1 MDSEDEKTV
10 RGNEDAPGE
19 APFLA
24 LFFSSPVAA
33 VLLLLVVGFLVY
45 ANSFGG
51 PFIFSDIQSI
61 PENPVIRNLENFYAN
76 SSGYEVHPRRVVG
89 YLTLALNYHFG
100 GLEVAGYHVFN
111 LAVHLANSLLI
122 YTLVLLTFRT
132 PHLRQSR
139 LAPRAGLAAL
149 LTALIFVVHP
159 VQTMAVTFV
168 VQRLTSLS
176 ALFSLLAMV
185 LYVLGRLRADAGRPK
200 AVALLAGSVIA
211 AILAMKTKEIA
222 FTLPLAIALY
232 ELFFFQGAW
241 KRRLLSLL
249 PLLMTLPIV
258 PLSILASSD
267 GMVGQVRVQSEM
279 ARLDYLFTEFRVI
292 ITYLRLLV
300 FPVNQNL
307 DYDYP
312 IYTSFF
318 TQPVFLSF
326 LFLASLLGLAVYL
339 YVRSGC
345 FQPSTLNPQPFVDR
359 VDGVDRVDLLSSDQS
374 ALNPQLST
382 FNSQLLIPPSAELRL
397 ISFGILWFFLALSV
411 ESSLIPIVDVIFEYR
426 LYLPSVGAIM
436 AAAVAFVLLLHRIRN
451 QNLLRALLI
460 GVAVVVLLLG
470 GATWKRNTVWQSQ
483 LSMWQDVAAKSP
495 NKARP
500 QINLGSALGEL
511 GRLEEAAAVLS
522 AAVRLDPANPDPY
535 VNLGAAL
542 ASLGRLEEAI
552 AALTQAVA
560 LKPDNVEARNNLGLA
575 LTLTGRHEEAIGILA
590 EAVRLEPD
598 YERAW
603 YNLGH
608 ASLLAGRNLE
618 AIAALKRA
626 VALFPDYGNALVQL
640 AEALN
645 RERRYQES
653 LALLTPRLPALAN
666 RPDARRAFGLAAYCL
681 GDSATARRELAALQQ
696 LDLSQARQLADL
708 MARPCDK

>member
-1 MDSEDEKTV
+1 VDSEENKTA
-10 RGNEDAPGE
+10 RGSEDAPGYL
-19 APFLA
+19 PSLA
-24 LFFSSPVAA
+24 LFFSSPLAA
-33 VLLLLVVGFLVY
+33 VLLLLVAGFLAY

-51 PFIFSDIQSI
+51 PFLFSDIHSI
-61 PENPVIRNLENFYAN
+61 PENPTIRSLENFYAN
-76 SSGYEVHPRRVVG
+76 SSGYDFNPRRVIG

-100 GLEVAGYHVFN
+100 GLEVVGYHLFN
-111 LAVHLANSLLI
+111 LAVHLANSLLV
-122 YTLVLLTFRT
+122 YAVVLLTFRT
-132 PHLRQSR
+132 PHLRESR
-139 LAPRAGLAAL
+139 LAPQSWLTAL
-149 LTALIFVVHP
+149 LTALIFLVHP

-168 VQRLTSLS
+168 VQRLTSLA
-176 ALFSLLAMV
+176 ALFSLLALV
-185 LYVLGRLRADAGRPK
+185 LYVLGRLKAEGGRLKAGGGK
-200 AVALLAGSVIA
+200 VSVLLLAGSVLS

-241 KRRLLSLL
+241 KQRILSLF

-267 GMVGQVRVQSEM
+267 GLVGQVRVQSEM

-292 ITYLRLLV
+292 VTYLRLLV

-312 IYTSFF
+312 LFTSFF
-318 TQPVFLSF
+318 TPPVFLSF
-326 LFLASLLGLAVYL
+326 LLLASLVALAVYL
-339 YVRSGC
+339 YVRSVK
-345 FQPSTLNPQPFVDR
+345 PQLLVDS
-359 VDGVDRVDLLSSDQS
+359 VDGVDGVDDLLSSDHS
-374 ALNPQLST
+374 ALS
-382 FNSQLLIPPSAELRL
+382 SQPLIELRL

-451 QNLLRALLI
+451 QTLARVLLA
-460 GVAVVVLLLG
+460 GVAVVVLILG
-470 GATWKRNTVWQSQ
+470 SATWKRNIIWQSE
-483 LSMWQDVAAKSP
+483 LNMWQDVVAKSP

-500 QINLGSALGEL
+500 QINLGASLGKL
-511 GRLEEAAAVLS
+511 GRMEEAVAVLTT
-522 AAVRLDPANPDPY
+522 AVRLDPANPDPY

-552 AALTQAVA
+552 AVLSRAVA

-575 LTLTGRHEEAIGILA
+575 LTLTGRYEEAIPILA

-598 YERAW
+598 FERAW
-603 YNLGH
+603 YNLGQ
-608 ASLLAGRNLE
+608 ASLLAGRNND
-618 AIAALKRA
+618 AIVALQRA
-626 VALFPDYGNALVQL
+626 VAISPDYGNALVRL

-645 RERRYQES
+645 RERRYPES
-653 LALLTPRLPALAN
+653 LALLSPRLPALAN
-666 RPDARRAFGLAAYCL
+666 RPDARRAFALAAHCL
-681 GDSATARRELAALQQ
+681 GDSAMARRELAALQQ
-696 LDLSQARQLADL
+696 LDLQQARQLADF
-708 MARPCDK
+708 MSRPCDK